1 MNTQSSRPSTQT
13 QAQLAR
19 LRVDLV
25 EKQLERLEINL
36 NLIVGYAKI
45 THTTL
50 IEVKAKQC
58 LMDIEE
64 IKQQLNTPNQI

>member
-1 MNTQSSRPSTQT
+1 MSARSRSPV
-13 QAQLAR
+13 AEVEMQLAR
-19 LRVDLV
+19 LEV
-25 EKQLERLEINL
+25 NL
-36 NLIVGYAKI
+36 NIIVDYAKLMHV
-45 THTTL
+45 TF